1 MLAVAN
7 ALGLMLTL
15 FSGMFALPILWALFA
30 GDGTVSAFLGVA
42 VATALAGLTLIAVSR
57 RHRREIRAR
66 DGFLLVT
73 LSWVLTS
80 IAAALPLLIVLPDLS
95 FTDAVFESVS
105 GLTTTGSTV
114 LTGLD
119 SLPGSVNLWRH
130 ALHWYGGLG
139 IIVLAVAV
147 LPLLGVGGMQLYR
160 AETPGPMKDE
170 KLTPRITG
178 TAKSLW
184 LAYIVITILGIL
196 ALKVCGMSWL
206 DAICHAFS
214 TMALGGFSTHDTSV
228 AYFDSVAVEL
238 VLIALMLIASLS
250 FARHFLALRS
260 ATIRPYI
267 EDAEARS
274 TILIM
279 LCSALAVA
287 ALLTWHHTYASFGTS
302 LRHAA
307 FNVISMASTTG
318 FVSQDFEKWPIFA
331 PVWMLFLSCVTA
343 STGSTGGGIKM
354 LRTLVLW
361 QQARRE
367 IRTLVHP
374 NAVSPLRVG
383 GRPLSDR
390 ITSSVLAFVFLYFI
404 TVVILTFVL
413 LVTGLDFTTAF
424 SAIVASINNAGPGLN
439 RVGPATNYQSL
450 SDAQTW
456 ICTTA
461 MFLGRLEIFS
471 VLVLFTPTFWRK

>member
-1 MLAVAN
+1 
-7 ALGLMLTL
+7 
-15 FSGMFALPILWALFA
+15 
-30 GDGTVSAFLGVA
+30 
-42 VATALAGLTLIAVSR
+42 
-57 RHRREIRAR
+57 
-66 DGFLLVT
+66 
-73 LSWVLTS
+73 
-80 IAAALPLLIVLPDLS
+80 
-95 FTDAVFESVS
+95 
-105 GLTTTGSTV
+105 
-114 LTGLD
+114 
-119 SLPGSVNLWRH
+119 
-130 ALHWYGGLG
+130 
-139 IIVLAVAV
+139 
-147 LPLLGVGGMQLYR
+147 
-160 AETPGPMKDE
+160 
-170 KLTPRITG
+170 
-178 TAKSLW
+178 
-184 LAYIVITILGIL
+184 
-196 ALKVCGMSWL
+196 MSWL

-374 NAVSPLRVG
+374 TAVSPLRVG